1 MASLSDFYSKR
12 RLLSIQLQDPI
23 TLAELKNVGFVW
35 IRRHH
40 RHLDFVLRNPTL
52 GCVVEVT
59 KAWDIGCVPIDSPA
73 AKKLIRR
80 ICYF

>member
-1 MASLSDFYSKR
+1 MSLLDFYSKR
-12 RLLSIQLQDPI
+12 RLHSITLQDPI
-23 TLAELKNVGFVW
+23 TLAELKNEGFVW
-35 IRRHH
+35 IRRYH
-40 RHLDFVLRNPTL
+40 RHLDFVLRDPTL

>member
-12 RLLSIQLQDPI
+12 RLLSTDLQDPI
-23 TLAELKNVGFVW
+23 TLATLKNEGFGW
-35 IRRHH
+35 IRRYNL
-40 RHLDFVLRNPTL
+40 HLDYVLRRPSV
-52 GCVVEVT
+52 GCIVEIT
-59 KAWDIGCVPIDSPA
+59 KAWDLGCVPIDSPA